1 MRGALLLASALGLAA
16 LVVAASAGGAALA
29 ADWTALRFT
38 DASGPGRILTPDAL
52 TERPRVLVL
61 WRADCGPCLLE
72 LGNLKA
78 LEAGARPADL
88 VLVALDPPAVARAK
102 LKAMGVAPARQWY
115 ALDDNAA
122 VLTALGG
129 APPRLPLAVAVD
141 RGRIC
146 AKRIGLLG
154 TDIVKQWARTCSS

>member
-1 MRGALLLASALGLAA
+1 MNRAAVGGLAA
-16 LVVAASAGGAALA
+16 LLATAIAAVGAAA
-29 ADWTALRFT
+29 PPAEWTALRFAEAARPGVVMT
-38 DASGPGRILTPDAL
+38 ASAL
-52 TERPRVLVL
+52 AERPRVLML

-78 LEAGARPADL
+78 LEAGARPTDL
-88 VLVALDPPAVARAK
+88 VLVALDPPAVARDK
-102 LKAMGVAPARQWY
+102 LKAMGVTPVRQWY
-115 ALDDNAA
+115 ALGDNAA

-129 APPRLPLAVAVD
+129 PPPRLPLAVAID

-154 TDIVKQWARTCSS
+154 ADIVKQWARTCSS

>member
-1 MRGALLLASALGLAA
+1 MKTGVPGSLTVLLATAIAGVS
-16 LVVAASAGGAALA
+16 VAAST

-38 DASGPGRILTPDAL
+38 DPARPNLVMTGSAL
-52 TERPRVLVL
+52 AERPRVLML

-78 LEAGARPADL
+78 LEAGARPVDL
-88 VLVALDPPAVARAK
+88 VLVALDPPAVARDK
-102 LKAMGVAPARQWY
+102 LKAMGVTPARQWY

-129 APPRLPLAVAVD
+129 PPPRLPLAVAMD